1 MCMFT
6 KCLKLTK
13 RSAVIIIVII
23 AALMMAA
30 VIMSILPV
38 LIFYLALQDFFVEGI
53 AMTGLKG

>member
-1 MCMFT
+1 MFT

-38 LIFYLALQDFFVEGI
+38 LIFYVICQKWIISGVV
-53 AMTGLKG
+53 TGAVKQ